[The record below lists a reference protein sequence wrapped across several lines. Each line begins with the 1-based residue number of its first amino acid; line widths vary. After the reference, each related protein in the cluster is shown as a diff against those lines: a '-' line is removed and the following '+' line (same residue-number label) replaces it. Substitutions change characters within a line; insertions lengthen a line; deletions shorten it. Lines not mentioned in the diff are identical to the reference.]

1 MKEYRKIRKVA
12 ILGSGVMGS
21 QIAAHCVNAG
31 LEVFLLDL
39 KSDETKRPNK
49 IAEESVKKIS
59 KIKPAPFALP
69 EFAQLINV
77 GNFEDDLASLSNVD
91 WICEVV
97 IKRMDIKQEL
107 LAKIDIRFKEYQN
120 SLWELQR
127 AGMPGLPQGM
137 YPGSGELSR
146 LEGEM

>member
-59 KIKPAPFALP
+59 KINSVL
-69 EFAQLINV
+69 NV
-77 GNFEDDLASLSNVD
+77 L
-91 WICEVV
+91 
-97 IKRMDIKQEL
+97 
-107 LAKIDIRFKEYQN
+107 KIRGK
-120 SLWELQR
+120 S
-127 AGMPGLPQGM
+127 
-137 YPGSGELSR
+137 
-146 LEGEM
+146 